1 MQELVYDEEFR
12 VYSSKGLIEF
22 NKAFI
27 NHTRKCFDRFKN
39 LFDIESLS
47 NIDFYLFD
55 DLEAYRED
63 YRKRLGKEPPEYS
76 RGNFGKNS
84 AHIVIDKELLKSSDD
99 YFKKARA
106 IGAHEG
112 FHIFYRDL
120 IYSGSDRIVWFDE
133 GAAQYFSNEKD
144 FVSQDEFKKF
154 YLGFRKGYKTINNI
168 NERIQGNKSV
178 PDDKIFMR
186 KGVINGYSISYL
198 ALRYL
203 VDTKGEEYVR
213 TLMKDRKQILKC
225 GETIITD
232 MMTHYDRIFGLDKL
246 QEKD

>member
-84 AHIVIDKELLKSSDD
+84 AHIVIDKELLKSSP
-99 YFKKARA
+99 AR
-106 IGAHEG
+106 I
-112 FHIFYRDL
+112 
-120 IYSGSDRIVWFDE
+120 
-133 GAAQYFSNEKD
+133 
-144 FVSQDEFKKF
+144 
-154 YLGFRKGYKTINNI
+154 
-168 NERIQGNKSV
+168 
-178 PDDKIFMR
+178 
-186 KGVINGYSISYL
+186 
-198 ALRYL
+198 
-203 VDTKGEEYVR
+203 
-213 TLMKDRKQILKC
+213 
-225 GETIITD
+225 
-232 MMTHYDRIFGLDKL
+232 
-246 QEKD
+246 

>member
-12 VYSSKGLIEF
+12 VYSTESLNEF
-22 NKAFI
+22 NTEFI
-27 NHTRKCFDRFKN
+27 NHTRMCFDRFKE
-39 LFDIESLS
+39 LFDIESLPK
-47 NIDFYLFD
+47 IDFYLFD
-55 DLEAYRED
+55 DLESYRED

-76 RGNFGKNS
+76 RGNFGKDS

-144 FVSQDEFKKF
+144 FSSEDDFKKF
-154 YLGFRKGYKTINNI
+154 YLNFRKGYKTINNI
-168 NERIQGNKSV
+168 NERVQGNKSV

-203 VDTKGEEYVR
+203 VDTKGEDYVK
-213 TLMKDRKQILKC
+213 TLMRDKEKILEC
-225 GETIITD
+225 GNTIISD
-232 MMTHYDRIFGLDKL
+232 MMTHFDRVFGLDKL
-246 QEKD
+246 QEKE

>member
-12 VYSSKGLIEF
+12 VYSTESLNEF
-22 NKAFI
+22 NTEFI
-27 NHTRKCFDRFKN
+27 NHTKSCFDRFKN

-47 NIDFYLFD
+47 KIDFYLFD

-63 YRKRLGKEPPEYS
+63 YRKRLDKEPPEYS

-84 AHIVIDKELLKSSDD
+84 AHIVIDKELLESNRD
-99 YFKKARA
+99 YFKKAKA

-120 IYSGSDRIVWFDE
+120 IYLGSDRIVWFDE
-133 GAAQYFSNEKD
+133 GAAQYFSDEKA
-144 FVSQDEFKKF
+144 FLSQDEFKKY
-154 YLGFRKGYKTINNI
+154 YLNFRKGYKPVNNL

-186 KGVINGYSISYL
+186 KGIINGYSISYL
-198 ALRYL
+198 AVKYL
-203 VDTKGEEYVR
+203 VDTKGEEYIK
-213 TLMKDRKQILKC
+213 TLMRDNEKILEC
-225 GETIITD
+225 GDTIISD
-232 MMTHYDRIFGLDKL
+232 MMAYYDRVFELDKL
-246 QEKD
+246 HEKE